1 MKRLTVNQ
9 IEKFIQ
15 ALESAERVAGYLE
28 QQKLYAIAY
37 LENYRTGLEYQGRKS
52 VKLKEVD
59 NES

>member
-15 ALESAERVAGYLE
+15 TLESAERVDGYSE
-28 QQKLYAIAY
+28 WKKLNAIAY
-37 LENYRTGLEYQGRKS
+37 LNNYCRELEYQGRKS